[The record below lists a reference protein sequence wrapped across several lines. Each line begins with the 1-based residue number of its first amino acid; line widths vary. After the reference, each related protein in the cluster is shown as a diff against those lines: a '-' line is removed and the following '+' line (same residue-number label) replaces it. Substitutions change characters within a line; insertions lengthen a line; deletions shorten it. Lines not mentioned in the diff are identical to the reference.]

1 MDNRIR
7 KLLALSLALA
17 LALSLAACVRAQ
29 EVYQTGLGV
38 VTSLSRSK
46 PASADADGVAEGYS
60 TVAAVLLD
68 GEGRIAQC
76 IIDVVQS
83 QLKFSNEGKIVTDLG
98 TQVKSKNEL
107 GDAYGM
113 RAASAIGKEWYEQ
126 AAAFAAS
133 VIGKTAGEV
142 ATTPMDET
150 GKPTEPDVL
159 AGVTVTVTDMVAAVV
174 KAAGNAQAQ
183 SAGAGDALRLATTT
197 DVSGSTDAT
206 AEKAGLARAYNHY
219 FVVTVNGEGK
229 VTSAI
234 IDALQADVKFDT
246 AGQITSDIQAAVAT
260 KNELGDAYGMK
271 AASSIGKEWNEQAA
285 AFAAYA
291 VGKTA
296 DEIAATP
303 LTGEGA
309 AAPDV
314 VAGVTVHASP
324 FIEGLVKAA
333 KA

>member
-1 MDNRIR
+1 MGNRIR
-7 KLLALSLALA
+7 KLLVLSLALV
-17 LALSLAACVRAQ
+17 LALSLTACVRAQ

-38 VTSLSRSK
+38 VTSLNRSAS
-46 PASADADGVAEGYS
+46 ASADADGVAEGYS

-76 IIDVVQS
+76 ILDVVQS
-83 QLKFSNEGKIVTDLG
+83 QLKFSNEGKITTDLSAK
-98 TQVKSKNEL
+98 VLSKNEL

-113 RAASAIGKEWYEQ
+113 KAASAIGKEWYEQ

-133 VIGKTAGEV
+133 VIGKTADEV
-142 ATTPMDET
+142 AATPMDET
-150 GKPTEPDVL
+150 GLPTEPDVL
-159 AGVTVTVTDMVAAVV
+159 AGVTVHVTDMVAAIV
-174 KAAGNAQAQ
+174 KAAGGARALG
-183 SAGAGDALRLATTT
+183 AGAGDELRLATTT
-197 DVSGSTDAT
+197 DVSGSNDAQ
-206 AEKAGLARAYNHY
+206 AEKNGRARAYNHY

-234 IDALQADVKFDT
+234 IDALQADVTFDA
-246 AGQITSDIQAAVAT
+246 AGQITSDIQTAVAT

-271 AASSIGKEWNEQAA
+271 AASAIGKEWNEQAA

-303 LTGEGA
+303 LTQEGT

-314 VAGVTVHASP
+314 VAGVTVHVGP

-333 KA
+333 KG